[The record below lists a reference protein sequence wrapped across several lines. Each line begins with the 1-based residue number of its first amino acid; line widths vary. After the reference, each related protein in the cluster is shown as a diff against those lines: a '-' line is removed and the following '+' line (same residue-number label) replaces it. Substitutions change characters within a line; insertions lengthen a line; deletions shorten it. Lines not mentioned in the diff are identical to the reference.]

1 LSKIAFTLENRTGD
15 EHTTELRLSLPAGSS
30 SSVLQNGK
38 AIPLN
43 RTANWDYP
51 LRAELKVTSE
61 PSKVEIV
68 HTTQ

>member
-1 LSKIAFTLENRTGD
+1 
-15 EHTTELRLSLPAGSS
+15 
-30 SSVLQNGK
+30 LQNGK